1 MLRLIRGEQLGATEL
16 LAILSDLVIIIMSGL
31 ILVLLVVLTCM
42 AFVLYRKL
50 MPIIDSTKE
59 ASERV
64 NKVTEAVHGQLGR
77 SSNILVTAT
86 SVIKILM
93 GLARKKGE
101 KDGKE

>member
-1 MLRLIRGEQLGATEL
+1 MGAAEL
-16 LAILSDLVIIIMSGL
+16 LAILSDLVIIIGSGL
-31 ILVLLVVLTCM
+31 ILVLLVILTFM

-50 MPIIDSTKE
+50 VPIIESTKE

-77 SSNILVTAT
+77 SSNLLVTT
-86 SVIKILM
+86 GSIIKLII
-93 GLARKKGE
+93 GLSRRKGE

>member
-1 MLRLIRGEQLGATEL
+1 MGAAEL
-16 LAILSDLVIIIMSGL
+16 LAILSDLVIIIVSGL
-31 ILVLLVVLTCM
+31 ILVLLVILTFM

-50 MPIIDSTKE
+50 VPIIESTKE

-77 SSNILVTAT
+77 SSNLLVTT
-86 SVIKILM
+86 GSIIKLII
-93 GLARKKGE
+93 GLSRRKGE